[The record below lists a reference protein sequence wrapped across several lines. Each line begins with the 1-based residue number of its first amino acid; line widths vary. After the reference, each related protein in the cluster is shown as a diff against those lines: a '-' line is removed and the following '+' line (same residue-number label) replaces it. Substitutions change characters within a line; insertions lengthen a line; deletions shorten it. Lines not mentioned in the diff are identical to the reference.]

1 MRNLIKAERFKFLH
15 SSTLWIVI
23 AVLFAFCS
31 ISILTGV
38 YDSAESALRSISKD
52 IPIPLLGCS
61 VYSAII
67 LLDDFSNGMIKH
79 YIASGYKRA
88 FIMLAKFFHYIFG
101 CCILLFVYPLLCVTF
116 TAIVRGVETSFVLVM
131 QQFIFVY
138 IKSLPLYLG
147 IVSIFFLACILLKN
161 AATAMAVS
169 VAVSISL
176 VVFSNKLYA
185 NNFAILKYSPMIQ
198 LDEIAAN
205 PISFEYYVA
214 AAAAVFLL
222 GSCLCI
228 GIAKFKN
235 DEF

>member
-61 VYSAII
+61 VYGAII

-88 FIMLAKFFHYIFG
+88 FIILAKFIHYIFG
-101 CCILLFVYPLLCVTF
+101 CCVLLFVYPLLCVTF

-131 QQFIFVY
+131 QQFILVF

-147 IVSIFFLACILLKN
+147 IVGIFFLACILLQN
-161 AATAMAVS
+161 AAIAMAVS

-185 NNFAILKYSPMIQ
+185 NNFDILKYSPIIQ
-198 LDEIAAN
+198 LNEVAAT
-205 PISFEYYVA
+205 PISCEYLI
-214 AAAAVFLL
+214 AVVISILFLNI
-222 GSCLCI
+222 CLCGSI
-228 GIAKFKN
+228 IKFEH
-235 DEF
+235 DEY

>member
-23 AVLFAFCS
+23 TVLFAFCS

-38 YDSAESALRSISKD
+38 YDNAESALRSISKD

-61 VYSAII
+61 VYGAII

-79 YIASGYKRA
+79 YIASGYKRT
-88 FIMLAKFFHYIFG
+88 FIIFAKFSHYILG

-131 QQFIFVY
+131 QQFILVF

-147 IVSIFFLACILLKN
+147 IVGIFFLACILLQN
-161 AATAMAVS
+161 AAVAMAVS

-176 VVFSNKLYA
+176 VVFSNRLYA
-185 NNFAILKYSPMIQ
+185 NNFDILKYSPMIQ
-198 LDEIAAN
+198 LNEVATN
-205 PISFEYYVA
+205 PISFEYYIAVVVG
-214 AAAAVFLL
+214 VFLL
-222 GSCLCI
+222 GACLFI
-228 GIAKFKN
+228 GMVKFKN